1 MSDKDRIRWQCPV
14 CNKSI
19 VVNAKHAGKRGK
31 CPRCQALLKVPMSKD
46 QFQSKIHSQTLVKE
60 ADKKLSED
68 ITAKPKPKVG
78 SDNGSHA
85 GMRCEKCNESLR
97 IVRKEGKITRQ
108 PICVRCS
115 SAPGICPICSDK
127 LRTDVAQQCPNCFSS
142 WHEVA
147 TSPLTIDQ
155 LAEIHDF
162 SQEELRR
169 PEIPPHGSEPY
180 LEVLVDDETVRYDN
194 IEVLYYHLIQG
205 KLTRHNLSRWIEPK
219 PVKSKDPIDTKYD
232 LDRWRR
238 KLEWRPI
245 GEQVPGVRK
254 YYEPEA
260 VYAENAHVFLLLV
273 ISIPLIIITSVIA
286 WRWEGRPGNAHY
298 PGIFDVF
305 LKYRLFQQLLIFA
318 AGMSVSLTAGHLVGH
333 GFGILIGDLIVRLKK
348 DSILRAP
355 DDGYV
360 SKYEEKLTTD
370 LSGRSESISKSNS
383 E

>member
-1 MSDKDRIRWQCPV
+1 
-14 CNKSI
+14 
-19 VVNAKHAGKRGK
+19 
-31 CPRCQALLKVPMSKD
+31 
-46 QFQSKIHSQTLVKE
+46 
-60 ADKKLSED
+60 
-68 ITAKPKPKVG
+68 
-78 SDNGSHA
+78 
-85 GMRCEKCNESLR
+85 
-97 IVRKEGKITRQ
+97 
-108 PICVRCS
+108 
-115 SAPGICPICSDK
+115 
-127 LRTDVAQQCPNCFSS
+127 
-142 WHEVA
+142 
-147 TSPLTIDQ
+147 
-155 LAEIHDF
+155 
-162 SQEELRR
+162 
-169 PEIPPHGSEPY
+169 
-180 LEVLVDDETVRYDN
+180 VDDETVRYDN

>member
-115 SAPGICPICSDK
+115 SAPGVCPICSGK
-127 LRTDVAQQCPNCFSS
+127 LRTNVAQQCPDCFSS

-180 LEVLVDDETVRYDN
+180 LEVLLGDETTRYDN
-194 IEVLYYHLIQG
+194 LEVLYYQLIQG
-205 KLTRHNLSRWIEPK
+205 KLTRHNLCRWIEPK
-219 PVKSKDPIDTKYD
+219 PVKSKDPIDRKYD

-238 KLEWRPI
+238 RREWQPI
-245 GEQVPGVRK
+245 GKQVPDVRK

-260 VYAENAHVFLLLV
+260 VYAEIAGMIICFS
-273 ISIPLIIITSVIA
+273 IIIPLMIITSIIA
-286 WRWEGRPGNAHY
+286 LRWEGRPGNTHY

-305 LKYRLFQQLLIFA
+305 LKYRFFQQLLVFA
-318 AGMSVSLTAGHLVGH
+318 AGCSISMSAGFLVGR
-333 GFGILIGDLIVRLKK
+333 GFGILIGDLIVWLKR

-360 SKYEEKLTTD
+360 SEFE
-370 LSGRSESISKSNS
+370 SESEFESKF
-383 E
+383 